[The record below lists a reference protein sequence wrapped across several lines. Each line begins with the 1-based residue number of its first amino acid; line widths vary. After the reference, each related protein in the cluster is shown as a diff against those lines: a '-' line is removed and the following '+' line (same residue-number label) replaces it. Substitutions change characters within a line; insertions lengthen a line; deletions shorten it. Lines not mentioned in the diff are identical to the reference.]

1 MAAVTLQPGQIVL
14 DYSSARPDPDQM
26 VAAGVKAVCR
36 YIAGMN
42 NLTRPKILTVAER
55 DRLWNAG
62 LAIILNWEQDA
73 GGALQGGTV
82 GKIHGTNAA
91 DMAAGLDYPKDLPI
105 AVSVDVGVS
114 ANQLP
119 AVADYFYQFKAAC
132 PWPLTVYGGTFVG
145 DYLVGAGFADG
156 IWQASASSW
165 SPRPSEHVFLKQ
177 HYGAHHTETV
187 RWTAVGQTDD
197 NTVIAP
203 FRAWFPTDVSV
214 DLVTPPKGKTMPYRV
229 MRSDGAQ
236 FIVDDR
242 LELNHLSD
250 VRARFCDSPAP
261 GGTGPRVPLEQGWS
275 DADINAWWAE
285 SEANRAAR
293 QPTVVNPQLP
303 PPPPVTVDLAEYG
316 LVFTKVK

>member
-1 MAAVTLQPGQIVL
+1 MAAVTLEPGQIVL
-14 DYSSARPDPDQM
+14 DYSFSRPDPDHM

-42 NLTRPKILTVAER
+42 SATRPKILTTTER

-73 GGALQGGTV
+73 GAPLQGGTV
-82 GKIHGTNAA
+82 GKTHGTNCA
-91 DMAAGLDYPKDLPI
+91 DMATGLDYPRTLPI

-119 AVADYFYQFKAAC
+119 AIADYFYQFKAAC
-132 PWPLTVYGGTFVG
+132 PWPLTVYGGTYVG
-145 DYLVGAGFADG
+145 DYLVDAGFAEG

-165 SPRPSEHVFLKQ
+165 SPKPSPHVFLKQ
-177 HYGAHHTETV
+177 HYGVHYLQTAQ
-187 RWTAVGQTDD
+187 WTAANQTDD
-197 NTVIAP
+197 NTV
-203 FRAWFPTDVSV
+203 
-214 DLVTPPKGKTMPYRV
+214 VTPFQAWSGLLTDAAVPQPKGKSMSYRV

-242 LELNHLSD
+242 GELNHLID
-250 VRARFCDSPAP
+250 VQARFCDSTAP
-261 GGTGPRVPLEQGWS
+261 GGTGPRIPLETGWS
-275 DADINAWWAE
+275 DADIDVWWAQ
-285 SEANRAAR
+285 SEANRANR
-293 QPTVVNPQLP
+293 KPTVVNPQLP
-303 PPPPVTVDLAEYG
+303 PPPPVSVDLAEYG